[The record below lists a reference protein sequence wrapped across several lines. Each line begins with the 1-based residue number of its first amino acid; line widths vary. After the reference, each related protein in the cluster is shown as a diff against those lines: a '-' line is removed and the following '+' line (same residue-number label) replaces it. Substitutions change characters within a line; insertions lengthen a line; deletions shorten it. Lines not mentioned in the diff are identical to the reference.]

1 METLVGT
8 GWISESESSSE
19 EMSNLRERPVGWVWG
34 IWVDLGARQRVD
46 TGREPLTPQKWS
58 YPSPF
63 SSEWRRQVA
72 QQQLSRMTSDR
83 DNKSE
88 DSRYTFF
95 GKVLT
100 RDDSDVRE
108 RDLKQSGRVKCRQ
121 NIRNYTRIVEGA
133 FDVSERLASNQDD

>member
-8 GWISESESSSE
+8 GWISESEPSSE

-34 IWVDLGARQRVD
+34 SGSTFELVNTRRQ
-46 TGREPLTPQKWS
+46 PLTPQKWS

-63 SSEWRRQVA
+63 SSERRRQAA
-72 QQQLSRMTSDR
+72 QRQLSRMTSDR
-83 DNKSE
+83 DNKSG
-88 DSRYTFF
+88 DSRYTFL

-108 RDLKQSGRVKCRQ
+108 SDPKQNGR
-121 NIRNYTRIVEGA
+121 
-133 FDVSERLASNQDD
+133 